1 MRGAWSQRQARPW
14 ANRLYNASLGLMDHK
29 DGTAVTAARIGRDAR
44 VCASLFPLTPI
55 VPHDIPFDHQAF
67 VPVQGKAFARSGSRG
82 GCAFP
87 LFCDR
92 VDGIGCG
99 AGDAPGRRGRDDE
112 EGCGGES
119 GCSVVMDRF
128 LSNAVNRI
136 DAKGRV
142 SVPAHFRAVVQ
153 KRGYSELYALR
164 CLDLPALD
172 VGGLDLLDRYEQ
184 RIAQEDPFLQTAD
197 DMSFFCHGDGT
208 FLKLDQDG
216 RITMTDF
223 IREHTGISTEV
234 AFVGRGNFFQ
244 IWEPGRLAA
253 YGAQAR
259 ARLLQLRQ
267 GTKPGERPE

>member
-1 MRGAWSQRQARPW
+1 M
-14 ANRLYNASLGLMDHK
+14 HC
-29 DGTAVTAARIGRDAR
+29 AALD
-44 VCASLFPLTPI
+44 
-55 VPHDIPFDHQAF
+55 
-67 VPVQGKAFARSGSRG
+67 
-82 GCAFP
+82 
-87 LFCDR
+87 
-92 VDGIGCG
+92 
-99 AGDAPGRRGRDDE
+99 
-112 EGCGGES
+112 
-119 GCSVVMDRF
+119 M
-128 LSNAVNRI
+128 
-136 DAKGRV
+136 
-142 SVPAHFRAVVQ
+142 PAM
-153 KRGYSELYALR
+153 
-164 CLDLPALD
+164 D

-223 IREHTGISTEV
+223 IREHTGISAEV

>member
-1 MRGAWSQRQARPW
+1 
-14 ANRLYNASLGLMDHK
+14 
-29 DGTAVTAARIGRDAR
+29 
-44 VCASLFPLTPI
+44 
-55 VPHDIPFDHQAF
+55 
-67 VPVQGKAFARSGSRG
+67 
-82 GCAFP
+82 
-87 LFCDR
+87 
-92 VDGIGCG
+92 
-99 AGDAPGRRGRDDE
+99 
-112 EGCGGES
+112 
-119 GCSVVMDRF
+119 
-128 LSNAVNRI
+128 VNRI

-164 CLDLPALD
+164 CLDRPAMD

-223 IREHTGISTEV
+223 IREHTGISAEA

-253 YGAQAR
+253 YGQQAR
-259 ARLLQLRQ
+259 DRLLQLRQ